1 MSDSDR
7 LDSWK
12 DVADYLRK
20 DIRTCQRW
28 HSEYGLPVHRYIQS
42 SRSRV
47 FAFRS
52 EIDMW
57 LKSAK
62 WPAAEG
68 EREGQKPE
76 AEQCKGGVGRIGMV
90 AALPVLA
97 LAIFLGLGGAK
108 RLEIAAVDT
117 AGSKIRLLDG
127 KQKTAGEWDAGC
139 LLDKDFYWDLKTKR
153 MPASEADPGFVM
165 VEGADFR
172 AYRGREYLVLIPN
185 MGKDDN
191 TLVCLSDRGKK
202 RWLFEPKVEELGRER
217 RNPAGSET
225 LVRIFGFRVSD
236 LDGDGREEVVVL
248 SYLQDESRARIDIL
262 SERGEREGGFLN
274 PGMLK
279 DFALADVDGDLAVEI
294 LAAGYCEPEGAPALA
309 VIDPLKMGGNGF
321 AERSAAEGLKNPDD
335 REEGRASW
343 AAEISRTDHYVLFP
357 NNDIETALNGK
368 NVLMRVEAM
377 AGEANGTVE
386 VRNLLRFRLVLGQ
399 GLIDV
404 RETTRFRMEFVETA
418 GGAAG
423 PGPSLD
429 AYLAAIKQ
437 AGIRYLN

>member
-68 EREGQKPE
+68 ERQELKAE
-76 AEQCKGGVGRIGMV
+76 AKQRRGGVGLIGI
-90 AALPVLA
+90 AASLPVLA
-97 LAIFLGLGGAK
+97 LAIYLGLGGAK
-108 RLEIAAVDT
+108 KPEIAAVDT
-117 AGSKIRLLDG
+117 AGTKIRLLDG
-127 KQKTAGEWDAGC
+127 EQKSAGEWDADC
-139 LLDKDFYWDLKTKR
+139 PLNKDFYWDLKAKR
-153 MPASEADPGFVM
+153 TPLSEADPVFLTA
-165 VEGADFR
+165 EEANFR
-172 AYRGREYLVLIPN
+172 AYRGREYLVLIPSVGN
-185 MGKDDN
+185 GDN
-191 TLVCLSDRGKK
+191 ALVCLSDRGKK
-202 RWLFEPKVEELGRER
+202 RWLFKPEREDLGTEGRT
-217 RNPAGSET
+217 PPGSEAAIPI
-225 LVRIFGFRVSD
+225 VGFRVRD
-236 LDGDGREEVVVL
+236 LDGDGREEIVVL
-248 SYLQDESRARIDIL
+248 SYLRDESRARIDIL

-279 DFALADVDGDLAVEI
+279 DFALANVDGDPAVEI

-309 VIDPLKMGGNGF
+309 VIDPLKAGGEGY
-321 AERSAAEGLKNPDD
+321 AEG
-335 REEGRASW
+335 G
-343 AAEISRTDHYVLFP
+343 AAGEISRTDHYILFP
-357 NNDIETALNGK
+357 NSDIETTLNGK

-377 AGEANGTVE
+377 AGEAPGTIE
-386 VRNLLRFRLVLGQ
+386 VSNLLRFRLILGM
-399 GLIDV
+399 GLVSV
-404 RETTRFRMEFVETA
+404 RESTRFRMEYAELVKDP
-418 GGAAG
+418 AG

-437 AGIRYLN
+437 AGIRYLK